1 MHCRYRYHTVAAGKL
16 LCPNTK
22 EVGTCAMHVASKI
35 IERITGNV
43 VRTLQKKEVDPFPE
57 AVALFKKISALVNG
71 VNVSSRFKEYRAVN
85 KKSSRT
91 VIVLPMPSE
100 TRAAGRTDVQGKAV
114 LRSRYCLELYSQEK
128 EAVYNL
134 LPTPTEW
141 QAYAEIISICL
152 IINGLIFS
160 VQTNRFGHGGELLI
174 HIGRTLAAI
183 RKEIFDV
190 VDFESGQ
197 KMAWDASVQYSDLP
211 KRKMTTSE
219 AKHAA
224 RAGSKKPLALMS
236 SLAMTAR
243 LRAERELA
251 HYFFVSDETHLE
263 HEFIL
268 LSFVCNPALIDM
280 GQLELRML
288 QSEDDADEGKVDALL
303 ARAREMLVAELL
315 KVTSGMDLAAF
326 LGVKRML
333 PPTPVVAQD
342 FLDREVDSEDDD
354 DALSHLHKKPRF
366 DNRKKKNAADAAAD
380 LTNEDRVKEEVE
392 RLFNLQNDWRQVLRE
407 YSLVK
412 TEDIDWNAVSKGDSL
427 YIAKVFDV
435 MKWWAHRG
443 KMMFPIVA
451 LIAPRV
457 LSRPASN
464 AYQERI
470 FSTCSWFDSKLRSR
484 LGPERFEM
492 AVLLTVNRVWMEE
505 KLKKKTLDDEA
516 VKESAS
522 EVLKFFGVDDLD
534 HSKEVETVDLVGDD
548 DDGNS
553 D

>member
-1 MHCRYRYHTVAAGKL
+1 MRMTVAAGKL
-16 LCPNTK
+16 LCPNTR

-43 VRTLQKKEVDPFPE
+43 VRTVNKKEVDPFPE
-57 AVALFKKISALVNG
+57 AVTLFKKISALVNG
-71 VNVSSRFKEYRAVN
+71 VNASSRFKEYRVAN
-85 KKSSRT
+85 KKKCRT
-91 VIVLPMPSE
+91 VITLPVPSD

-114 LRSRYCLELYSQEK
+114 LRSRYSLELYSQEK
-128 EAVYNL
+128 DAIYKL
-134 LPTPTEW
+134 LPTPNEW
-141 QAYAEIISICL
+141 QAYAEIIAICL

-183 RKEIFDV
+183 RKEVFDV
-190 VDFESGQ
+190 VDFEAGQ

-211 KRKMTTSE
+211 KRKMTTSA
-219 AKHAA
+219 AKSAA
-224 RAGSKKPLALMS
+224 RANSKKPLALMS
-236 SLAMTAR
+236 SLAATAR

-303 ARAREMLVAELL
+303 ARAGEMLVAELL
-315 KVTSGMDLAAF
+315 KVASGMDLAAF

-333 PPTPVVAQD
+333 PAHSVVAQD
-342 FLDREVDSEDDD
+342 FLDREESEDDD
-354 DALSHLHKKPRF
+354 DALSHLNKKPRF
-366 DNRKKKNAADAAAD
+366 DNRKKKNAADAAANM
-380 LTNEDRVKEEVE
+380 TNEDRIKEEVE
-392 RLFNLQNDWRQVLRE
+392 RLFNLQNDWRQVLGE
-407 YSLVK
+407 FSLVK
-412 TEDIDWNAVSKGDSL
+412 TEDVDWNAVAKGDSL

-435 MKWWAHRG
+435 MNWWAHRG

-505 KLKKKTLDDEA
+505 KLKKKHLDDEA

-534 HSKEVETVDLVGDD
+534 HSNEVETIDLIGDD